1 MYHCVSD
8 YIWFA
13 SSYEL
18 WKLTNGAGNP
28 SSVHASKSPGPRS
41 SNDEVTTARRRTYAP
56 ELFFPIFCP
65 IIIHR
70 IKVPLSLSNHTCYLY
85 RNECSL
91 KIFHF
96 NDLTPFVAKFR
107 ITTISRKWPFQFHIS
122 RIFYTIRLLH
132 LASHL
137 KERFNDFIL
146 FLVLVLSTYP
156 CPFLCL
162 PGIIFARKGNGSPSD
177 AHVPCARF
185 NRSFFVTRDAND
197 PWQTRI
203 RSSYRFVYETRH
215 LWH

>member
-1 MYHCVSD
+1 MAPEIHRLCTHRSPRGLDLPTTKSPLLDHVHTHLKFS
-8 YIWFA
+8 FR
-13 SSYEL
+13 
-18 WKLTNGAGNP
+18 
-28 SSVHASKSPGPRS
+28 SSV
-41 SNDEVTTARRRTYAP
+41 
-56 ELFFPIFCP
+56 C

-70 IKVPLSLSNHTCYLY
+70 IKVPFSLSNRTRYLY

-96 NDLTPFVAKFR
+96 NDLTPFVAKSR
-107 ITTISRKWPFQFHIS
+107 ITTISRRWPFQFHIS
-122 RIFYTIRLLH
+122 GIFDTIRLLH

-137 KERFNDFIL
+137 KERFSDFIL
-146 FLVLVLSTYP
+146 FLALSMYP

-162 PGIIFARKGNGSPSD
+162 SGIIFARKGNGSPSD

>member
-1 MYHCVSD
+1 MAPEIHRLCMHRSPWGLD
-8 YIWFA
+8 LPTTK
-13 SSYEL
+13 SL
-18 WKLTNGAGNP
+18 LLDD
-28 SSVHASKSPGPRS
+28 VHTHLKFSFRS
-41 SNDEVTTARRRTYAP
+41 SALLLFI
-56 ELFFPIFCP
+56 ELKSFFLYP
-65 IIIHR
+65 IICVIC
-70 IKVPLSLSNHTCYLY
+70 T
-85 RNECSL
+85 ECSL

-107 ITTISRKWPFQFHIS
+107 ITIISRKWPFQFHIS
-122 RIFYTIRLLH
+122 RIFDTIRFLH

-137 KERFNDFIL
+137 EERFNDFIL
-146 FLVLVLSTYP
+146 FLALSTYP